1 MNYPLPPPAV
11 YKMDKIK
18 SVKPHDTHILFGY
31 QGRDYKFMSF
41 VSNRA
46 ENAFYFRLYRQQ
58 TVSDAAEESD
68 IIRIQLPNSAP
79 ESFEGG
85 RLSVMDDRLT
95 QSRIIKRSRHS
106 AHGDPLA
113 QSGANITILS
123 IAPEH
128 PSKMVDINN
137 RDPLDIHF
145 ALGGD
150 VQPFVVN
157 FIIHRKSS
165 SEMPLANANDLMG
178 GRFIQCKFEDMDF
191 DLLITMSK
199 VETDADGGKV
209 NWPPHSVV
217 LKRLGQ

>member
-1 MNYPLPPPAV
+1 
-11 YKMDKIK
+11 
-18 SVKPHDTHILFGY
+18 
-31 QGRDYKFMSF
+31 MSF
-41 VSNRA
+41 IANKTD
-46 ENAFYFRLYRQQ
+46 NALYFRLYRKQIAPDI
-58 TVSDAAEESD
+58 TEESD
-68 IIRIQLPNSAP
+68 IIRIQLPDSEP

-95 QSRIIKRSRHS
+95 QSKIIKRIRHS
-106 AHGDPLA
+106 ANGDPLA
-113 QSGANITILS
+113 QAGANITILAV
-123 IAPEH
+123 APEH
-128 PSKMVDINN
+128 PSKMVDING

-157 FIIHRKSS
+157 FIVHRKSC
-165 SEMPLANANDLMG
+165 SELPLANANDLMG

-199 VETDADGGKV
+199 VETDADDGKV

-217 LKRLGQ
+217 LKRLG